1 MSVCLVLTIDVY
13 VPTYLPK
20 FSCVCKISKK
30 GLSQLFCFNSKGT
43 KKRRRIRFDC
53 FLSLRFVFKIWLD
66 FWKIFTLTRMPKTF
80 LSPMRLSRRQRISL
94 SSKKGIFVS
103 RSKNLDIFGV
113 RYKHIVV
120 KEDDVRKPDVGQAWA
135 WSYKYIFCGNF
146 TLHHFKPIW
155 LDDKNYR
162 PIKMLEK

>member
-53 FLSLRFVFKIWLD
+53 FLSLRFVFKNLAGLLKNIYFD
-66 FWKIFTLTRMPKTF
+66 ENAKN
-80 LSPMRLSRRQRISL
+80 
-94 SSKKGIFVS
+94 IFVP
-103 RSKNLDIFGV
+103 NEIVQTTEDISFEQK
-113 RYKHIVV
+113 RN
-120 KEDDVRKPDVGQAWA
+120 
-135 WSYKYIFCGNF
+135 FCV
-146 TLHHFKPIW
+146 
-155 LDDKNYR
+155 
-162 PIKMLEK
+162 